1 MSTLIIC
8 NSCKNRGGQ
17 DKILRYMNILKLHK
31 IDVIHYNGYRFKS
44 VNMQTKRVCATG
56 NGSCH
61 IGVIGVLEI

>member
-1 MSTLIIC
+1 
-8 NSCKNRGGQ
+8 
-17 DKILRYMNILKLHK
+17 MNILILHK